1 MMRTIILLFTLLLST
16 LSSAQELKNFNIKDR
31 KSSPESIIISPKDDI
46 KYLPNTIRDSYTFKR
61 NNDYFKRVNQIAR
74 KIFPFKD
81 IPENRQN
88 FIITQFFNYKGEI
101 TYCEILV
108 FKKFFN
114 YTTPE
119 QWEAFFQEL
128 KSINLLPYVK
138 LDKPSSN
145 TYYMMGISVVNDAE
159 LEQRG
164 ITF

>member
-1 MMRTIILLFTLLLST
+1 MKNIIILLLLLVSYV
-16 LSSAQELKNFNIKDR
+16 SNAQDLKKFNVEER

-114 YTTPE
+114 YTTEE
-119 QWEAFFQEL
+119 QWDAFFHEL

-164 ITF
+164 IKF